1 METKSIYIIG
11 FNQMNIFLLMI
22 LVEAL
27 LQVSI
32 NN

>member
-11 FNQMNIFLLMI
+11 LNQMNIFLLMV